1 MIDLCGV
8 KTNKQ
13 WEFPLV
19 QIHHLLPQKLLLAIL
34 TNYLKKKL
42 KKKRIDFVGYRYYD
56 DFSLY
61 FNSELAA
68 QIALTELKSI
78 LSEFELRINDDKT
91 TISRTHNKLESDW
104 ALAIKSFYFRPSE
117 NDQKEDIWN
126 FFSIAFK
133 FSKKTRIKV
142 FFA

>member
-1 MIDLCGV
+1 MWSQNQQTMGIPIGPDTSFTAAEIIACHIDELF
-8 KTNKQ
+8 
-13 WEFPLV
+13 E
-19 QIHHLLPQKLLLAIL
+19 
-34 TNYLKKKL
+34 KKL

>member
-1 MIDLCGV
+1 MWSQNQQTMGIPIGPDTSFIAAEIIACHIDELF
-8 KTNKQ
+8 
-13 WEFPLV
+13 E
-19 QIHHLLPQKLLLAIL
+19 
-34 TNYLKKKL
+34 KKL